1 MLGVAQTSSP
11 REVSCPS
18 PASVADQ
25 FPDGAFG
32 IVGDTIGFT
41 VDELTGDTM
50 RAHWNVVPAVH
61 QPHGILHGGIHA
73 WIHETVA
80 SVAAT
85 VWFGD
90 KGYVVG
96 VSNQTDFFRAV
107 REGRDDDDRHAAAPR
122 PLPAGVGRGDPR
134 RRRPA
139 DRARSGAA
147 AEHGRPRLSARQDHG
162 SQRSR

>member
-1 MLGVAQTSSP
+1 MSSIA
-11 REVSCPS
+11 S
-18 PASVADQ
+18 SVADQ

-32 IVGDTIGFT
+32 LVGDAIGFT
-41 VDELTGDTM
+41 VDELTGDVM
-50 RAHWNVVPAVH
+50 RAHWHVVPGVH

-90 KGYVVG
+90 QGYVVG

-107 REGRDDDDRHAAAPR
+107 RDGEMTTIGTPLHRGRSQQVWVVETRDAGDRLIARGQVRLQNMAGRD
-122 PLPAGVGRGDPR
+122 
-134 RRRPA
+134 
-139 DRARSGAA
+139 
-147 AEHGRPRLSARQDHG
+147 
-162 SQRSR
+162 